1 MGKAL
6 HLLCFTC
13 LRTFISCH
21 SYLDIFFPV
30 KELHSP
36 GFVILANQTS
46 SNQHVCSVKFC
57 TGSISATENTMDVWF
72 WGVQYFL
79 KLYYIVRV
87 RGEVQR
93 LILQCLGD
101 SFQTTLIIIGDCCG
115 FAFYAVFVFVVL
127 F

>member
-1 MGKAL
+1 
-6 HLLCFTC
+6 
-13 LRTFISCH
+13 
-21 SYLDIFFPV
+21 
-30 KELHSP
+30 
-36 GFVILANQTS
+36 
-46 SNQHVCSVKFC
+46 
-57 TGSISATENTMDVWF
+57 MDVWF

-79 KLYYIVRV
+79 KLYYIVGV